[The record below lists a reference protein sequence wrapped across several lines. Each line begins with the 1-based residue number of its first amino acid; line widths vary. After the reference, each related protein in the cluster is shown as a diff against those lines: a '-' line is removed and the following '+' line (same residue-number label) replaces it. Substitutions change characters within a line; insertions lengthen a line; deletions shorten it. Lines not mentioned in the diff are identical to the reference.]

1 MKRII
6 NWVLFASLFLG
17 LTMQTSCSS
26 DDDGDSINGEVRKE
40 RDQLLTHIE
49 DDVQSMDETLDFE
62 LFDMITQVQTQ
73 LLTYMGKDP
82 RFSNNLKKVVSLMAV
97 RNAFQ
102 NIHQVENGSE
112 LAAMGYQA
120 YIPVDIMA
128 FGVRVIFDENG
139 NYTMKPAEGLEF
151 VFPATV
157 EGYGQ
162 TLYKIALRNEGEW
175 YESVTP
181 AQLNGVRGLACVNR
195 YPKQLNL
202 RMTGLFN
209 DEEVTLCTGVLAT
222 MLEKTP
228 DSQYVSFQTN
238 EFQMGVDIRSA
249 LKGNTYGLPDDDSAI
264 AFSWGTIESS
274 AGTLMNIL
282 SSFTQKGKE
291 MLNGVAVVTLPEQK
305 VFIDNIIDNINTSS
319 SDWQAADAYAHFAT
333 IFKDCRADVVLT
345 FLDDLTLSGSIED
358 SEQFFN
364 ALSDIAQNREV
375 GKVSADEYGN
385 FVQALNNSCHFSLA
399 CPTTTKPVSQQL
411 QAQQEDAR
419 YILMPALQF
428 ADKPGYVPLNTL
440 VTEDTNERFQK
451 MYEKST
457 SFVTRTLD
465 VDMQLIYRMIR
476 LMPMNSEEWGLL
488 LSSEQ

>member
-128 FGVRVIFDENG
+128 FGVRVIFDEHG

-291 MLNGVAVVTLPEQK
+291 MLN
-305 VFIDNIIDNINTSS
+305 
-319 SDWQAADAYAHFAT
+319 
-333 IFKDCRADVVLT
+333 R
-345 FLDDLTLSGSIED
+345 
-358 SEQFFN
+358 
-364 ALSDIAQNREV
+364 
-375 GKVSADEYGN
+375 
-385 FVQALNNSCHFSLA
+385 
-399 CPTTTKPVSQQL
+399 
-411 QAQQEDAR
+411 
-419 YILMPALQF
+419 
-428 ADKPGYVPLNTL
+428 
-440 VTEDTNERFQK
+440 
-451 MYEKST
+451 
-457 SFVTRTLD
+457 
-465 VDMQLIYRMIR
+465 
-476 LMPMNSEEWGLL
+476 
-488 LSSEQ
+488 